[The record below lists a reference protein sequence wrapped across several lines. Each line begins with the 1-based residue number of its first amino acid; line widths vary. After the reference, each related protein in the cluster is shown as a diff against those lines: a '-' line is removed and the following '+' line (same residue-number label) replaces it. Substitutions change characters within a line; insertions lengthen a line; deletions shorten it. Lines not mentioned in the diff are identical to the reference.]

1 MSGGGGG
8 FLSPVTDVL
17 GEITGAGPGARAA
30 GAAGRAALAQQQ
42 SDRALAMKYAEPSE
56 MEMQQLEQAIAL
68 NSQDVARKEKLLA
81 SADPALIEAGNQALQ
96 LMQGKQAAAL
106 DPIKSERER
115 GKQQLQNTLAQ
126 RLGPDYAQSSAGITA
141 LSEYDRQTGMLMNQA
156 QQQTLSQFLGVAQ
169 NTAQMG
175 SMQSNIGNAAALS
188 QVRGNIN
195 QRQVGAVRGT
205 PIDASLAYAGDIARA
220 RGQQQLFGQVMQ
232 IGGAAAGAYF
242 GGLASGAA
250 GSVGGKIAGQQLGSS
265 FASNLGQGNYDM
277 GTGDLSGIGR

>member
-17 GEITGAGPGARAA
+17 GEITGSGPGARAA
-30 GAAGRAALAQQQ
+30 GAAGRASLAQQQ

-56 MEMQQLEQAIAL
+56 MEMQQLEQAIKL
-68 NSQDVARKEKLLA
+68 NEQDVARKEKLLA

-96 LMQGKQAAAL
+96 LMQGKQAAAV
-106 DPIKSERER
+106 DPIRNERER

-126 RLGPDYAQSSAGITA
+126 RLGPDYANSSAGITA

-175 SMQSNIGNAAALS
+175 SMQSNIGNAATLS
-188 QVRGNIN
+188 QVRGGIN
-195 QRQVGAVRGT
+195 QRQVGAIRGT
-205 PIDASLAYAGDIARA
+205 PVDASLAYAGDLARA

-242 GGLASGAA
+242 GGLGAGAA
-250 GSVGGKIAGQQLGSS
+250 GGLAGGMAGKAMAGSIFGDGGYQSAPGSS
-265 FASNLGQGNYDM
+265 YGLGL
-277 GTGDLSGIGR
+277 TK